1 MRIFQRAF
9 AKKIL
14 AAPPNFCPLS
24 RAKLCKYTNFVGFA
38 PAEAFCVAPRGCNAR
53 GAAAPQRRFVC
64 CPCGVFRE
72 GAAKGF
78 EEAVCFLIPLGV
90 SGLWRQ
96 RAARRLAGKTGRGGL
111 QPAGAGASEGLCQP
125 HGGYPSRGCGAGAG
139 RCGSV
144 CCRGAGGHREHGGD
158 RGPRLC
164 GRRVRPPCA
173 RGHCQGR
180 QHRARAD
187 EDRIR
192 HRARTGR
199 GIFTIGGTAC
209 LNF

>member
-1 MRIFQRAF
+1 MIFYHIQECECLR
-9 AKKIL
+9 
-14 AAPPNFCPLS
+14 P
-24 RAKLCKYTNFVGFA
+24 RG
-38 PAEAFCVAPRGCNAR
+38 AEAVWEAADGKPDHPRR
-53 GAAAPQRRFVC
+53 GWLRPHGGRNSAGYGRFRA
-64 CPCGVFRE
+64 CGVPGRRMH
-72 GAAKGF
+72 GNGYPRP
-78 EEAVCFLIPLGV
+78 VYGLYTLCGGIPLGV

-96 RAARRLAGKTGRGGL
+96 RAARCLAGKTGRGGL
-111 QPAGAGASEGLCQP
+111 QPAGAGASESLCQP

-164 GRRVRPPCA
+164 DRRVRPPCA

-209 LNF
+209 PNF